1 MKKAVKLYLLRISQ
15 RPQQKISINI
25 IGLSPRSNNKKEK
38 IAKIYKN
45 DIWKIHRIP
54 KKILSNRGPQF
65 VLQFMEDL
73 SKTSETKRTLSTVYY
88 FQTNSQTE
96 RIG

>member
-1 MKKAVKLYLLRISQ
+1 MKKAVKLYLLKISQ

-25 IGLSPRSNNKKEK
+25 IGLSPRSNNKEEK
-38 IAKIYKN
+38 IAKIYK
-45 DIWKIHRIP
+45 WKIHRIP

-65 VLQFMEDL
+65 ILWFMKDL
-73 SKTSETKRTLSTVYY
+73 SKISETKRTLSTVYY

-96 RIG
+96 RID